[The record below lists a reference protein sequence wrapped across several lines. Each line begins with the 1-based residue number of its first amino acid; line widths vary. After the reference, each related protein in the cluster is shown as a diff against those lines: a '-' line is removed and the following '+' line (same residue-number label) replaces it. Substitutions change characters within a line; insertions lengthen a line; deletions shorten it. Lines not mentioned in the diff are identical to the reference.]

1 MEISLEMLLTLLTTL
16 LGGGGIG
23 TIITLR
29 WASAKAKAEAKV
41 TEAEA
46 ETAST
51 AAAKEMQDM
60 YQQLIADVK
69 ADRDE
74 QKAYINE
81 LKEDRQHLREE
92 RDELRNRMEQ
102 TDQRVRELQEQV
114 ARNGRMVEGMRP
126 FMCGVLDCP
135 KRMSVNISADGSAIT
150 GRRNTSKK
158 QGTI

>member
-1 MEISLEMLLTLLTTL
+1 MLLALFTTL

-29 WASAKAKAEAKV
+29 WASVKAKAEAKV

-46 ETAST
+46 KSAES

-69 ADRDE
+69 TDRNE
-74 QKAYINE
+74 QKAYISE
-81 LKEDRQHLREE
+81 LKEDRRHLREE
-92 RDELRNRMEQ
+92 RDELRGRMEQ
-102 TDQRVRELQEQV
+102 TDQRVRDLQEQV

-135 KRMSVNISADGSAIT
+135 KRTAVNMSADGSAM
-150 GRRNTSKK
+150 TSKGGRTALHK
-158 QGTI
+158 G